1 MCFFFC
7 PTADNGFH
15 PEAFEVVG
23 GQLSANI
30 ERIAPQSN
38 VTHIVVVRSKSYG
51 YFNFTSAEVN
61 YKPIEDA
68 ENIQYAVSSEPGE
81 GAIVSL
87 SEYNK
92 RFSSHLLDWIAFAVM
107 TLPSLAIPFGLWH
120 TSKTKYEKVVKGGK
134 KH

>member
-1 MCFFFC
+1 M
-7 PTADNGFH
+7 
-15 PEAFEVVG
+15 
-23 GQLSANI
+23 
-30 ERIAPQSN
+30 
-38 VTHIVVVRSKSYG
+38 VVRSKSYG

-81 GAIVSL
+81 GAIVAL